1 VVSDLVSDQFLG
13 AVADYAAGH
22 APRSVRRLLSTWRG
36 FGRHLVAGGYFAA
49 NPLDGIEGPKRPEW
63 LPKVLE
69 R

>member
-22 APRSVRRLLSTWRG
+22 SPRSVRRLLSTWRG
-36 FGRHLVAGGYFAA
+36 FGRHLVAGGYLAA
-49 NPLDGIEGPKRPEW
+49 NPLAGIEGPKRPEW